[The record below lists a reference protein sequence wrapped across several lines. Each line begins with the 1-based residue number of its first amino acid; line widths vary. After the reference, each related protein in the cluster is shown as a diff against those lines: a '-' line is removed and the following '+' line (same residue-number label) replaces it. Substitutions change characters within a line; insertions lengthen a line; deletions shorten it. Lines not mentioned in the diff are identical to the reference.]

1 MDRPLLWLNISV
13 TVEFV
18 VHHFFSESNIFIIFF
33 WFNAVF
39 YTGSRLLSSSK
50 VFIEYCQVNE
60 MKSNCFQFHTNLI
73 VIVDTERLKQHIDLT
88 HWTGMLVIIEL
99 LLLYAHHDRHH

>member
-1 MDRPLLWLNISV
+1 
-13 TVEFV
+13 
-18 VHHFFSESNIFIIFF
+18 
-33 WFNAVF
+33 
-39 YTGSRLLSSSK
+39 
-50 VFIEYCQVNE
+50 